1 MTTVLVEGNGVD
13 LSDRPL
19 SPLTGRLARLLA
31 PRSLALIGGRPAETA
46 IEQCRRLG
54 FAGDLW
60 AVHPTRSDLAGV
72 PCVSSVDDL
81 PGPPDAALVAVNRH
95 ATVDV
100 VGRLAAIG
108 AGAAVCYASGF
119 AEAGSDGV
127 VLQQALSAV
136 ADGMP
141 VVGPNCYGT
150 VSAIAGAALWPDQ
163 QGLRRVDHGVALV
176 TQSGNIGLDLT
187 LQTRPMPI
195 AHLLTLGN
203 QADVGIEECLEALV
217 CDPAVTGVGLHIEA
231 LHDVPRFVD
240 ACHRASA
247 RGVPV
252 VALKTGSS
260 TRGAEIAVSHTSSIV
275 GSDEAYRALFE
286 RVGVRGVRSIPEL
299 LDTLH
304 VLNRLG
310 GLTGNRIVS
319 LSCSGG
325 EASLVADRCEG
336 LDLVLP
342 AFDDGRVERV
352 RSALGGGAETDLVSV
367 SNPFDYH
374 TFIWGDR
381 QRLTDTF
388 SAAIAP
394 GSSLGGT
401 LDGGPDAAVLVL
413 DFPSSNPELGLDDAS
428 WWPTL
433 EAFGAASRATGTPG
447 IVAASMAENLPP
459 VVEAAAVDLGLVPVR
474 GIDEA
479 LVALEATAWWGCRV
493 DAPAP
498 APATTVAGTVGDQV
512 VLSEAE
518 AKAWLGGHGVPVPA
532 GEVVSVADAAAT
544 AERIG
549 WPVVVKVVGVDHK
562 SYVDGVALDLY
573 DGATVEAVATRMA
586 GTTGTDRVLVEEQ
599 AGGSG
604 VAAELLV
611 TVRREEP
618 VGWLL
623 VIGTGGTLVEVLAD
637 THSLLLPV
645 TDDDVRFALGRL
657 AIWPLL
663 AGVRGRTGADLDAV
677 VAAIQRIAFAAT
689 AADELFELLE
699 LEVNPLLAAP
709 DGATV
714 VDALVTR
721 VPLDSD
727 AQIRPPQE
735 HRP

>member
-1 MTTVLVEGNGVD
+1 M
-13 LSDRPL
+13 
-19 SPLTGRLARLLA
+19 
-31 PRSLALIGGRPAETA
+31 
-46 IEQCRRLG
+46 
-54 FAGDLW
+54 
-60 AVHPTRSDLAGV
+60 
-72 PCVSSVDDL
+72 SSVDDL

-100 VGRLAAIG
+100 VGRLAAMG

-374 TFIWGDR
+374 TFC
-381 QRLTDTF
+381 LLYT
-388 SAAIAP
+388 S
-394 GSSLGGT
+394 
-401 LDGGPDAAVLVL
+401 
-413 DFPSSNPELGLDDAS
+413 PSPRD
-428 WWPTL
+428 
-433 EAFGAASRATGTPG
+433 
-447 IVAASMAENLPP
+447 
-459 VVEAAAVDLGLVPVR
+459 
-474 GIDEA
+474 
-479 LVALEATAWWGCRV
+479 
-493 DAPAP
+493 
-498 APATTVAGTVGDQV
+498 
-512 VLSEAE
+512 
-518 AKAWLGGHGVPVPA
+518 
-532 GEVVSVADAAAT
+532 
-544 AERIG
+544 
-549 WPVVVKVVGVDHK
+549 
-562 SYVDGVALDLY
+562 
-573 DGATVEAVATRMA
+573 
-586 GTTGTDRVLVEEQ
+586 
-599 AGGSG
+599 
-604 VAAELLV
+604 
-611 TVRREEP
+611 
-618 VGWLL
+618 
-623 VIGTGGTLVEVLAD
+623 
-637 THSLLLPV
+637 
-645 TDDDVRFALGRL
+645 
-657 AIWPLL
+657 
-663 AGVRGRTGADLDAV
+663 
-677 VAAIQRIAFAAT
+677 
-689 AADELFELLE
+689 
-699 LEVNPLLAAP
+699 
-709 DGATV
+709 
-714 VDALVTR
+714 
-721 VPLDSD
+721 
-727 AQIRPPQE
+727 
-735 HRP
+735 

>member
-1 MTTVLVEGNGVD
+1 
-13 LSDRPL
+13 
-19 SPLTGRLARLLA
+19 LARLLA
-31 PRSLALIGGRPAETA
+31 PRSVALIGGRPAETA
-46 IEQCRRLG
+46 IEQCLRLG

-72 PCVSSVDDL
+72 PCVPTVDDL

-95 ATVDV
+95 ATVEV
-100 VGRLAAIG
+100 VGRLAAMG

-127 VLQQALSAV
+127 ALQQALSAA

-150 VSAIAGAALWPDQ
+150 VSAVVGAALWPDQ
-163 QGLRRVDHGVALV
+163 QGLRRVDQGVALV

-195 AHLLTLGN
+195 AHVLTLGN

-240 ACHRASA
+240 ACHRASD

-252 VALKTGSS
+252 VALKTGLS
-260 TRGAEIAVSHTSSIV
+260 TRGAEIAVSHTASIV

-304 VLNRLG
+304 VMNRLG
-310 GLTGNRIVS
+310 ALTGNRIVS

-342 AFDDGRVERV
+342 AFDDGRVGRI
-352 RSALGGGAETDLVSV
+352 RSALGDGAETDLVSV

-381 QRLTDTF
+381 KRLTATF

-394 GSSLGGT
+394 GSSAGGA

-433 EAFGAASRATGTPG
+433 EAFGAASCATGTPG

-479 LVALEATAWWGCRV
+479 LVTLEATAWWGRRV
-493 DAPAP
+493 DVPAP
-498 APATTVAGTVGDQV
+498 APATPVAGAAGDHV
-512 VLSEAE
+512 VLSEDE

-532 GEVVSVADAAAT
+532 GELVSVADAATT

-562 SYVDGVALDLY
+562 SDVDGVALDLY
-573 DGATVEAVATRMA
+573 DGATVEAAATRMA
-586 GTTGTDRVLVEEQ
+586 ATTGTDRVLVEEQ

-611 TVRREEP
+611 TVRREDP

-637 THSLLLPV
+637 TRSLLLPV
-645 TDDDVRFALGRL
+645 TDDDVRSALRGL

-663 AGVRGRTGADLDAV
+663 AGVRGLPGVDLNAV
-677 VAAIQRIAFAAT
+677 VAAVQRIAFAAMAT
-689 AADELFELLE
+689 DERFGLVE

-714 VDALVTR
+714 VDALITR
-721 VPLDSD
+721 APRATD
-727 AQIRPPQE
+727 AEI
-735 HRP
+735 